1 MTASVCINNAGAEYF
16 FVLNFIEFKLSR
28 VSEMLKNLT
37 IFIGNCNFHLFI
49 LQSFFGT
56 LVFMTI
62 FFAACFALLIITAAC
77 NIISSGN

>member
-37 IFIGNCNFHLFI
+37 IFIGYFVNASICSLSSIHSAVSAS
-49 LQSFFGT
+49 SFSFSASISCASA
-56 LVFMTI
+56 LVF
-62 FFAACFALLIITAAC
+62 
-77 NIISSGN
+77 S